1 MRLFGVPSLGT
12 DGYCAQVS
20 RQCKEM
26 PKEIVDVGSRLAQ
39 KEVMYRRL
47 QLSMQ
52 VCFAGVGGV
61 CWGMVCVL
69 WRSHGFCQYTQQGY
83 RYPCICLY
91 V

>member
-1 MRLFGVPSLGT
+1 MGT
-12 DGYCAQVS
+12 HCAQVS

-39 KEVMYRRL
+39 KEVTYRRL

-52 VCFAGVGGV
+52 VCFAGVGWGVLGYGV
-61 CWGMVCVL
+61 CAMEVPRVL
-69 WRSHGFCQYTQQGY
+69 SVHAAG
-83 RYPCICLY
+83 

>member
-1 MRLFGVPSLGT
+1 
-12 DGYCAQVS
+12 
-20 RQCKEM
+20 M

-39 KEVMYRRL
+39 KEVTYRRL

-52 VCFAGVGGV
+52 VCFAGLGWAGLGWAGLGWAGLGWAGLGWAGLG
-61 CWGMVCVL
+61 WGMVCVL
-69 WRSHGFCQYTQQGY
+69 WRSHGFCQYMQQGY